1 MTAHSSLDPESF
13 QKLLSNAFEVQESG
27 MDSESLATI
36 VDIQRS
42 ITNGELDA
50 DGAMEFVAISAR
62 NVANAAGVAIGLLK
76 EDQLLYRAGSG
87 SAAAYVGLR
96 VMATLC
102 VSAHDS
108 KNGEI
113 LRVENAQADERI
125 EAAICR
131 QFGAQAL
138 LILPIYRGRIVAGV
152 LEVLFNE
159 AHVFQNPEV
168 RSYRLMVAL
177 VEEAMS
183 RAIRPVPVSVP
194 SQTSRVPAHSS
205 PMQTTVART
214 AAIPTAL
221 PSQQPAAVTASS
233 QKPTLV
239 QPSVQ
244 EVDRSQ
250 ISFHRGGAFHLH
262 CPACGNEVSEDSNLA
277 KVLLWTQATVKRVQ
291 QAPLYALRWESAV
304 AAVLTIACWIAYRDL
319 RNQTTWNAPIRSEAS
334 TLDQQVNVTPVKQ
347 VLVDGSFGPQN
358 TLRLADTSKHSGSR
372 SKLRFAGNG
381 NEQVRY
387 FSDDVTVR
395 YFNPKPAKKQAA
407 ATNSTQVRHISDD
420 VTVRY
425 FAPAAQA
432 SNPNVHYVSNDAGR

>member
-214 AAIPTAL
+214 AAIPTVL

-239 QPSVQ
+239 QPSIQ
-244 EVDRSQ
+244 EIDRNQ

-291 QAPLYALRWESAV
+291 QAPLYALRRESAV